1 MQFVFLM
8 KIPKRA
14 RQQMRKYLAYSSVAL
29 VVLLFLMMLKI
40 NILSVIIITVMI
52 IIATFSKVYKQFTT
66 MSIGFELVT
75 PVVIILSF
83 KVNIVFAIIAA
94 IFMVIA
100 SDFIS
105 GNLVGHAVAVEV
117 GVYVL
122 LSIIAGIAGAIGV
135 SSFASLGLALVILR
149 NVVMWLIM
157 VIPGF
162 VDPFRGTLA
171 TLPNFF
177 INGFIITTI
186 GVSIVNML

>member
-1 MQFVFLM
+1 
-8 KIPKRA
+8 
-14 RQQMRKYLAYSSVAL
+14 MRKYLAYSGVVL
-29 VVLLFLMMLKI
+29 VILLFLMMLKI
-40 NILSVIIITVMI
+40 NIIKVVIITLLIL
-52 IIATFSKVYKQFTT
+52 IATFSKVYKQFTT

-83 KVNIVFAIIAA
+83 KVNIIFAIIAA

-105 GNLVGHAVAVEV
+105 GNLIGHAVAIEI
-117 GVYVL
+117 GVYAL
-122 LSIIAGIAGAIGV
+122 LSIIAGIAGVIGV

-157 VIPGF
+157 VVPGF

-177 INGFIITTI
+177 INGCIITTV
-186 GVSIVNML
+186 GVSIVNIL